1 MATTFLSISLI
12 AFTMML
18 SACGETKYADVSTL
32 PSYRELIGA
41 TYTVIGPVNAY
52 GIQKHSNAALDY
64 VTLIPP
70 PGIEGS
76 EIGFQVPI
84 AAGSILTVISVY
96 QTNRFFDSSITFG
109 VKLTG
114 SDRLGNL
121 PIRIDLMRGNQ
132 GAEKHSLSPKIYR
145 KN

>member
-1 MATTFLSISLI
+1 
-12 AFTMML
+12 MML

-32 PSYRELIGA
+32 PAYRGLVGA
-41 TYTVIGPVNAY
+41 TYTVVGPVNAY
-52 GIQKHSNAALDY
+52 GIRKHSKAPVEY
-64 VTLIPP
+64 VTVIPP

-76 EIGFQVPI
+76 EIGFRIPI

-96 QTNRFFDSSITFG
+96 QTNRFFDSSKSLG

-114 SDRLGNL
+114 TDIPANL

-132 GAEKHSLSPKIYR
+132 GTEKHSLNPTIYR